1 MTRILNIQTNFTV
14 GEVDPLLRG
23 RIDLNQYYS
32 ALKSAENVVVIPQG
46 GVRRR
51 PGLKFTY
58 DLPASA
64 SDGAA
69 LIPFEFSTAD
79 SYMFAVVNQRIYI
92 FKNGSLIT
100 NINGSGNDYLA
111 ASVITSTILPNLKY
125 AQSADTM
132 IFVHEDLQPQ
142 KLVRGANDSSWT
154 LSAITFDFV
163 PKYAYDLI
171 LLNPVST
178 ITPSATTGTVTFTAS
193 GYTSDTG
200 NLQTAT
206 TTSVT
211 LKSAANSTNDI
222 FKGMCVVM
230 TTGTQAGKA
239 RKITA
244 YNGTTKVATTYPAWD
259 IAPLTGDSYKVV
271 PYAAE
276 SVNQYINVQPYGRAR
291 IIKYVSD
298 TQVQAYVEIPLTN
311 TDAVPSGSH
320 EAECF
325 YEDVWSTTRGWPKSV
340 TFHEGRLFFGG
351 SKYRPSTVWG
361 SRVGDVFNFD
371 KGTSL
376 DDDGLEATLDVDQF
390 NAVLDIYSGRD
401 LQVFT
406 TGAEFYVPQG
416 LGDPITP
423 SNFIV
428 RVATR
433 NGILAGTAPV
443 GLEAGTIYVQRG
455 GKTVKEFIYTDA
467 QATYISNNIS
477 VLSGHLINTPVD
489 IALRRATN
497 TDEAD
502 LLMLINTDGSFTAYS
517 VLRAQDIIAPSRFTT
532 DGLFK
537 AVAVDVDTIYV
548 IVQRTINGSTKYHV
562 ERFDRDITLDNAVT
576 GGAAASVT
584 ASNLAAK
591 TVKVIADG
599 VLLSDETASSGGL
612 ITFDRSSDTS
622 FTVGTDYTVTIATM
636 PIEPRLNTGNLRG
649 FRKRIIEVA
658 AEFYETQNA
667 KIGGVDIQFRN
678 FDTNV
683 LDSPVDEFTGLK
695 RVGPLLGY
703 DYEGSV
709 TVTQTAPLKMT
720 LLFLDYR
727 VSVPMGQ

>member
-32 ALKSAENVVVIPQG
+32 ALKTAENVVVIPQG

-51 PGLKFTY
+51 PGLKFIY

-64 SDGAA
+64 ANGVS
-69 LIPFEFSTAD
+69 LVPFEFSVAD
-79 SYMFAVVNQRIYI
+79 SYMFAIVNQRIYI
-92 FKNGSLIT
+92 FKNGVLIT
-100 NINGSGNDYLA
+100 NINGSGNAYLA
-111 ASVITSTILPNLKY
+111 ASTLTSAVLPNLKY

-132 IFVHEDLQPQ
+132 IFVHEDLEPL
-142 KLVRGANDSSWT
+142 KLVRGATDSSWT
-154 LSAITFDFV
+154 LSAIAFTYK
-163 PKYAYDLI
+163 PHYAFS
-171 LLNPVST
+171 VST
-178 ITPSATTGTVTFTAS
+178 TSPSTTLTAS
-193 GYTSDTG
+193 ASTG
-200 NLQTAT
+200 FIELTCAGGT
-206 TTSVT
+206 F
-211 LKSAANSTNDI
+211 ASTD
-222 FKGMCVVM
+222 V
-230 TTGTQAGKA
+230 
-239 RKITA
+239 
-244 YNGTTKVATTYPAWD
+244 
-259 IAPLTGDSYKVV
+259 
-271 PYAAE
+271 E
-276 SVNQYINVQPYGRAR
+276 QYINIKDGYGYGRAR
-291 IIKYVSD
+291 IVTYVSS
-298 TQVQAYVEIPLTN
+298 TKVKAIVEIPFSQTS
-311 TDAVPSGSH
+311 AYASGEWELESG
-320 EAECF
+320 
-325 YEDVWSTTRGWPKSV
+325 YEHVWSSTKGWPRSV

-351 SKYRPSTVWG
+351 SKSRPSTIWG

-371 KGTSL
+371 KQQSN

-390 NAVLDIYSGRD
+390 NAVIDIYSGRD
-401 LQVFT
+401 LQIFT

-416 LGDPITP
+416 LGDPLTP
-423 SNFIV
+423 AAFVV

-433 NGILAGTAPV
+433 NGMLEGVPPV
-443 GLEAGTIYVQRG
+443 GLEAGTLYVQRG

-477 VLSGHLINTPVD
+477 VLSGHLINTPID
-489 IALRRATN
+489 LALRRATD

-502 LLMLINTDGSFTAYS
+502 LLMLVNNDGSFTAYS
-517 VLRAQDIIAPSRFTT
+517 VLRSQDIIAPSRFTT

-548 IVQRTINGSTKYHV
+548 VVQRTINGSTKYHV
-562 ERFDRDITLDNAVT
+562 EQFDRSITLDNAVS

-599 VLLSDETASSGGL
+599 VLLSDETASSVGL
-612 ITFDRSSDTS
+612 ITFDRSSSTS
-622 FTVGTDYTVTIATM
+622 FTVGTDYTVTVATM
-636 PIEPRLNTGNLRG
+636 PLEPRLNTGNLRG

-667 KIGGVDIQFRN
+667 SIGGVEIPFRT

>member
-51 PGLKFTY
+51 PGLKFIY
-58 DLPASA
+58 ELPSSA
-64 SDGAA
+64 SSGVS
-69 LIPFEFSTAD
+69 LIPFEFSVAD

-100 NINGSGNDYLA
+100 NINGSGNPYLA
-111 ASVITSTILPNLKY
+111 ASTLTSAILPNLKY

-132 IFVHEDLQPQ
+132 IFVHEDLAPL
-142 KLVRGANDSSWT
+142 KLVRGASDSSWT
-154 LSAITFDFV
+154 LSTISFDYY
-163 PKYAYDLI
+163 PHYAFSPTYSS
-171 LLNPVST
+171 P
-178 ITPSATTGTVTFTAS
+178 TTTLTAS
-193 GYTSDTG
+193 ASTG
-200 NLQTAT
+200 FIELSCAGGTF
-206 TTSVT
+206 S
-211 LKSAANSTNDI
+211 STD
-222 FKGMCVVM
+222 V
-230 TTGTQAGKA
+230 
-239 RKITA
+239 
-244 YNGTTKVATTYPAWD
+244 
-259 IAPLTGDSYKVV
+259 
-271 PYAAE
+271 E
-276 SVNQYINVQPYGRAR
+276 QYINIKDGYGYGRAR
-291 IIKYVSD
+291 IVTYVSS
-298 TQVQAYVEIPLTN
+298 TKVKAVVEIPFSQTSAYN
-311 TDAVPSGSH
+311 SG
-320 EAECF
+320 EWEIERG
-325 YEDVWSTTRGWPKSV
+325 YEHTWSATRGWPRSV

-351 SKYRPSTVWG
+351 SKTRPSTLWG

-371 KGTSL
+371 KQQSN

-390 NAVLDIYSGRD
+390 NAIVDIFSGRD
-401 LQVFT
+401 LQIFT

-423 SNFIV
+423 TAFVV

-433 NGILAGTAPV
+433 NGMLEGVSPV
-443 GLEAGTIYVQRG
+443 GLEAGTLYVQRG

-489 IALRRATN
+489 LALRRATD

-502 LLMLINTDGSFTAYS
+502 LLMLVNTDGSFTAYS
-517 VLRAQDIIAPSRFTT
+517 VLRSQDIIAPSRFTT

-548 IVQRTINGSTKYHV
+548 VVQRTINGSTKYHV
-562 ERFDRDITLDNAVT
+562 EQFDRSITLDNAVS

-599 VLLSDETASSGGL
+599 VLLSDETASSVGL
-612 ITFDRSSDTS
+612 ITFDRSSSTS
-622 FTVGTDYTVTIATM
+622 FTVGTDYTVTVATM
-636 PIEPRLNTGNLRG
+636 PLEPRLNTGNLRG

-667 KIGGVDIQFRN
+667 SIGGVEIPFRT

>member
-32 ALKSAENVVVIPQG
+32 ALKTAENVVVIPQG

-51 PGLKFTY
+51 PGLKFIY

-64 SDGAA
+64 ANGVS
-69 LIPFEFSTAD
+69 LVPFEFSVAD
-79 SYMFAVVNQRIYI
+79 SYMFAIVNQRIYI
-92 FKNGSLIT
+92 FKNGVLIT
-100 NINGSGNDYLA
+100 NINGSGNAYLA
-111 ASVITSTILPNLKY
+111 ASTLTSAILPNLKY

-132 IFVHEDLQPQ
+132 IFVHEDLEPL

-154 LSAITFDFV
+154 LSAIAFTYK
-163 PKYAYDLI
+163 PHYAFSI
-171 LLNPVST
+171 TTSSPST
-178 ITPSATTGTVTFTAS
+178 TLTAS
-193 GYTSDTG
+193 ASTG
-200 NLQTAT
+200 FIELTCAGGT
-206 TTSVT
+206 F
-211 LKSAANSTNDI
+211 ASTD
-222 FKGMCVVM
+222 V
-230 TTGTQAGKA
+230 
-239 RKITA
+239 
-244 YNGTTKVATTYPAWD
+244 
-259 IAPLTGDSYKVV
+259 
-271 PYAAE
+271 E
-276 SVNQYINVQPYGRAR
+276 QYINIKDGYGYGRAR
-291 IIKYVSD
+291 IVTYVS
-298 TQVQAYVEIPLTN
+298 TTKVKAVVEIPFSQTS
-311 TDAVPSGSH
+311 AYASG
-320 EAECF
+320 EWEIERG
-325 YEDVWSTTRGWPKSV
+325 YEHVWSSTKGWPRSV

-351 SKYRPSTVWG
+351 SKSRPSTIWG

-371 KGTSL
+371 KQQSN

-390 NAVLDIYSGRD
+390 NAVIDIYSGRD
-401 LQVFT
+401 LQIFT

-416 LGDPITP
+416 LGDPLTP
-423 SNFIV
+423 TAFVV

-433 NGILAGTAPV
+433 NGMLEGVPPV
-443 GLEAGTIYVQRG
+443 GLEAGTLYVQRG

-477 VLSGHLINTPVD
+477 VLSGHLINTPID
-489 IALRRATN
+489 LALRRATD

-502 LLMLINTDGSFTAYS
+502 LLMLVNNDGSFTAYS
-517 VLRAQDIIAPSRFTT
+517 VLRSQDIIAPSRFTT

-548 IVQRTINGSTKYHV
+548 VVQRTINGSTKYHV
-562 ERFDRDITLDNAVT
+562 EQFDRSITLDNAVS

-599 VLLSDETASSGGL
+599 VLLSNETASSVGL
-612 ITFDRSSDTS
+612 ITFDRSSSTS
-622 FTVGTDYTVTIATM
+622 FTVGVDYTVTVATM
-636 PIEPRLNTGNLRG
+636 PLEPRLNTGNLRG

-667 KIGGVDIQFRN
+667 SIGGVEIPFRT